1 VRTPTRLVERLDLA
15 IARADDPFRRECLK
29 AERAAALARHGLLA
43 DARFALSGLRA
54 QSQRHRRPI
63 LNAWVHLVDGLIDH
77 FESLSPR
84 AMQKFAKAHEH
95 AVAAG
100 DVPMQALASAW
111 MAAVCSNCDS
121 LAVTLHHV
129 VDALSLAGPD
139 CHAARARASLVL
151 ADTYRVAGDD
161 AQAQRWYTQTRLH
174 ASAEGDGSMMSV
186 LLHNLA
192 AMRAARIGLDDA
204 FGRAQL
210 DDARQALIEIE
221 SVVNYDTGV
230 GTDSLAA
237 MVPVMKAQVFVVLSR
252 FEEAV
257 ALFDAY
263 LGRARQDGMGHR
275 EARFLADRAWSH
287 QRCGRWPE
295 AQRDARAAAAALAV
309 LQDSDDRAAVEGRLA
324 ALYRAAGHEQEA
336 TQHAALAEA
345 AWQEHLLHQQQMRQ
359 QLDAAVA
366 RIA

>member
-1 VRTPTRLVERLDLA
+1 MASRLVERLEVA

-43 DARFALSGLRA
+43 EARFALNGLRV
-54 QSQRHRRPI
+54 QSQRHRRPV
-63 LNAWVHLVDGLIDH
+63 LTAWVHLVDGLIDH

-84 AMQKFAKAHEH
+84 AVQKFAKAREQ
-95 AVAAG
+95 ALAAG
-100 DVPMQALASAW
+100 DVSMQALAAAW
-111 MAAVCSNCDS
+111 MAAVCSNSDTLS
-121 LAVTLHHV
+121 VTLQHV
-129 VDALSLAGPD
+129 VEALSLAGPH

-174 ASAEGDGSMMSV
+174 ASADGDGSMMSV

-204 FGRAQL
+204 FGRAQI

-230 GTDSLAA
+230 GTNSLAA

-252 FEEAV
+252 FDEAV

-295 AQRDARAAAAALAV
+295 AQRDARAATAAMPA
-309 LQDSDDRAAVEGRLA
+309 LQDSDDRAAVEGRMA
-324 ALYRAAGHEQEA
+324 ALYLAAGREQQA
-336 TQHAALAEA
+336 AQHAALAQS
-345 AWQEHLLHQQQMRQ
+345 AWQEHQQHQQQMRR